1 MTTANVY
8 PEGRKFTALAYVL
21 KLTIAHILNM
31 IKVHFSLSLSLSIY
45 IYIYLFTHGCLYTHF
60 SLST

>member
-8 PEGRKFTALAYVL
+8 PEGRKFTALAYVV

-31 IKVHFSLSLSLSIY
+31 IKVHFSLSLSL
-45 IYIYLFTHGCLYTHF
+45 YIYLFTHGCLYTHF

>member
-31 IKVHFSLSLSLSIY
+31 IKVHFSLSIY
-45 IYIYLFTHGCLYTHF
+45 IHLFTHGCLYTHF